1 MVTTRE
7 FVENL
12 FSDCREGAEPMTIEE
27 AEADIRNFNAD
38 GWELPDD
45 MTAEEYMEIWNELVA
60 K

>member
-1 MVTTRE
+1 MTTRE
-7 FVENL
+7 FVEKL
-12 FSDCREGAEPMTIEE
+12 FSDFREGAEPMTIEE

-45 MTAEEYMEIWNELVA
+45 ITAEEYMEIWNELVN